1 MTMRQ
6 QFPRQMHAL
15 EAVFGFLARFAE
27 DNAVPPDISFVLNLA
42 VEEFFTNMVKYSGA
56 PDGRVDISAEKQ
68 NGRVI
73 MVLENHDVDP
83 FDVTVAKG
91 SPTDVPLRDR
101 PIGGLGIKIAREM
114 LDGLDYSYANRTSRI
129 TLIKNLET

>member
-1 MTMRQ
+1 MQQ

-15 EAVFGFLARFAE
+15 EAVFSFMSRFAE
-27 DNAVPPDISFVLNLA
+27 ENALPPDVSFVLNLA
-42 VEEFFTNMVKYSGA
+42 VEEFFTNMVKYSGV
-56 PDGRVDISAEKQ
+56 PDGSVDISAVTE
-68 NGRVI
+68 NGRVVI
-73 MVLENHDVDP
+73 ALENHGVDP

-91 SPTDVPLRDR
+91 SPTDVPLQDR

-114 LDGLDYSYANRTSRI
+114 LDGLDYSYADRTSRI